1 MRRANMRF
9 YPCGKSHSTIR
20 PLHSVLVFSLVLIL
34 FLTLSWTFVP
44 IGAPGAEQQPASG
57 EISPPPLTI
66 DAMKERIEAVKQAPS
81 LSEES
86 KQRII
91 GFYEKAIASLE
102 RREKAMFQAAEYDQA
117 LKEAPKSRDPAE
129 SALTPVRAAAIQQR
143 AKAMVLTDIEGQIA
157 GFQAQLALEQTSLE
171 MAKKKLED
179 AMKRP
184 AMLRK
189 TMAVYEQELSD
200 LEKRLAAPKSTDAPP
215 RVIRARRTSL
225 RARSKELKAELT
237 AAEKEADLSRRELA
251 IAQDRQAFTARK
263 VIRLENLIKTWE
275 DVKEYRQSDAGFVEL
290 RQTQA
295 ILQQMDKES
304 WPKQADFLRE
314 LANGNLTLSKTLIE
328 LGEKETE
335 AKKVAKLL
343 ETRLSQIQRD
353 FALTK
358 RRTELMGLS
367 REAGQLL
374 RSRRSTLLTSRAD
387 SDVARDRRK
396 KILRV
401 NLTHDD
407 LLQARQDFL
416 VLKNKIYTQLDDLEP
431 SLTKDQT
438 HLLTTQAFLSL
449 ESRRKLFEETG
460 SGYIKY
466 LKLLNAQDAAQK
478 KMDALS
484 EQYRGFINQRLLW
497 ARSSDLVKSAD
508 IKATGK
514 ALGWLANLSH
524 WGKLARDFKLS
535 VKQGPAVWG
544 ILLIALV
551 VLIVLH
557 PRLDRRIKEINQF
570 AAQPSTATMAG
581 TLAAIALALLR
592 AAGVLFIIYLGAR
605 NLWHLQ
611 TAHNFTRAFC
621 SGISSTAV
629 AAIFLG
635 LIIQICKPGGVGRT
649 HFLWNEGACNQFLRS
664 AKSLLYNFIP
674 LLFFVIFIQ
683 NGPQDLDYRNSL
695 GRLLFVLSMIP
706 LGFVLARALS
716 KTGPLAQS
724 ISEKNPDGKLN
735 KYRRGWSGVIVAI
748 PFLLMTLAILGYYFT
763 AYELGKQFGNTAWLF
778 FILIVVDAGMHRSLC
793 LAQVKI
799 AVQKAEAEREAA
811 EKDETEP
818 TQISPEDDVRPV
830 TEIAAPSMDAEKIT
844 EQTLLVIRSVILV
857 AALIGIWLIWAET
870 VPAFR
875 FLDKV
880 HLWENQIG
888 VDKAGKPV
896 MVPVTLPNLI
906 ISLLIFAGTIIAV
919 RTVSGLLE
927 VLILK
932 GSSLDAGSRHAFGL
946 ISRYAVFTIGVFF
959 ALSVIGIGW
968 KQFQWLAAA
977 MTVGLSFGLKDI
989 FANFVSGII
998 ILFERPIR
1006 VGDTVTV
1013 GNVSGRVSRIRIRS
1027 TMITDWDRKE
1037 VIVPNMAFLS
1047 EKITNWSLSDNIT
1060 RVVIEVGIGYGSDSA
1075 RVQELLLQIAKENP
1089 RVKEDPGPS
1098 VLFTAFGADSL
1109 DFKLRVYVDMSDM
1122 TKARTEIRHEINKT
1136 FNENGIEIPFA
1147 QRDTHLDT
1155 SAGPLDIRLVDKE
1168 DKR

>member
-1 MRRANMRF
+1 MRF
-9 YPCGKSHSTIR
+9 YRFRKPRSTIR
-20 PLHSVLVFSLVLIL
+20 PSHSVLVFSLVLIL
-34 FLTLSWTFVP
+34 ILTLSWTFAP
-44 IGAPGAEQQPASG
+44 TCAPGAKQQPASG
-57 EISPPPLTI
+57 ETSPPPLTI
-66 DAMKERIEAVKQAPS
+66 DAMKERIGAVKQAPS

-102 RREKAMFQAAEYDQA
+102 RREKAMFLAAEYDRT
-117 LKEAPKSRDPAE
+117 LKEAPKSYDPAE
-129 SALTPVRAAAIQQR
+129 RSLTPVRAAAIQQR

-157 GFQAQLALEQTSLE
+157 GLQAQLAQEQTSLE
-171 MAKKKLED
+171 MAQKKLKDE
-179 AMKRP
+179 MKRP
-184 AMLRK
+184 AELRK
-189 TMAVYEQELSD
+189 AIAVYEQELSD
-200 LEKRLAAPKSTDAPP
+200 LEKRLAAPRPTDASP

-225 RARSKELKAELT
+225 RARSRALQAELA
-237 AAEKEADLSRRELA
+237 AAEKETDLSRHELSV
-251 IAQDRQAFTARK
+251 AQDQQAFTARK
-263 VIRLENLIKTWE
+263 VIRFENLIKTWE
-275 DVKEYRQSDAGFVEL
+275 DVKEHRQSDAGFIEL
-290 RQTQA
+290 RQANA
-295 ILQQMDKES
+295 ILQQMGKES

-328 LGEKETE
+328 LGQKETE
-335 AKKVAKLL
+335 AKKVAELL
-343 ETRLSQIQRD
+343 ETRLSQIQGD
-353 FALTK
+353 FVLTK
-358 RRTELMGLS
+358 RRTKMMGLS
-367 REAGQLL
+367 KEAGQLL

-387 SDVARDRRK
+387 SGVARVRRE

-401 NLTHDD
+401 NLAQDD
-407 LLQARQDFL
+407 LMQARQDFL
-416 VLKNKIYTQLDDLEP
+416 VFRNKIYTQLDDLES
-431 SLTKDQT
+431 SLTKNQN
-438 HLLTTQAFLSL
+438 HLLTTQAFLLL

-460 SGYIKY
+460 ASYINY
-466 LKLLNAQDAAQK
+466 LKLLNAQVTAQK
-478 KMDALS
+478 KIDTLS

-497 ARSSDLVKSAD
+497 AQSSDLVKSAD

-514 ALGWLANLSH
+514 ALGWLAGLSH

-551 VLIVLH
+551 VLILLR
-557 PRLDRRIKEINQF
+557 PRLDRRVKEINQL
-570 AAQPSTATMAG
+570 AAQPQAATMTG
-581 TLAAIALALLR
+581 TFAAMALTLLR
-592 AAGVLFIIYLGAR
+592 TAGVLFVIYLGAQD
-605 NLWHLQ
+605 LWHLQ

-635 LIIQICKPGGVGRT
+635 LIIQICKPGGMGRT
-649 HFLWNEGACNQFLRS
+649 HFLWNEGTCNGFFRH
-664 AKSLLYNFIP
+664 AKALLYIFLP

-683 NGPQDLDYRNSL
+683 NGPQDQDYRNSL
-695 GRLLFVLSMIP
+695 GRFLFILSMIP
-706 LGFVLARALS
+706 VGFVLARILG

-724 ISEKNPDGKLN
+724 IKDKNPEGRLN
-735 KYRRGWSGVIVAI
+735 KYRRGWSVVIVGI

-778 FILIVVDAGMHRSLC
+778 FILIVADATMRRGLW

-811 EKDETEP
+811 EKNEAEP
-818 TQISPEDDVRPV
+818 THLSPEDDVQPV
-830 TEIAAPSMDAEKIT
+830 AEIAAPSLDAEEIN

-857 AALIGIWLIWAET
+857 AALLGICLIWAET

-875 FLDKV
+875 FLDRV
-880 HLWENQIG
+880 HLWEHQIG
-888 VDKAGKPV
+888 VDKAGKPA
-896 MVPVTLPNLI
+896 MAPVTLPNLI

-932 GSSLDAGSRHAFGL
+932 RSKLDAGSRHAFGL
-946 ISRYAVFTIGVFF
+946 ISRYVIFTIGIFF

-1006 VGDTVTV
+1006 VGDSVTV
-1013 GNVSGRVSRIRIRS
+1013 GNVSGRVKQIRIRS
-1027 TMITDWDRKE
+1027 TMITNWDRKE

-1047 EKITNWSLSDNIT
+1047 EKITNSTLSDKIV
-1060 RVVIEVGIGYGSDSA
+1060 RVVIDVGIGYGSDTVRA
-1075 RVQELLLQIAKENP
+1075 QELLLQIAKENP
-1089 RVKEDPGPS
+1089 RVEEDPGPS

-1109 DFKLRVYVDMSDM
+1109 DFKLRLYVATSD
-1122 TKARTEIRHEINKT
+1122 TIKAQTEIRHEINKT
-1136 FNENGIEIPFA
+1136 FNEAGIEIPFA

-1168 DKR
+1168 DKH